1 MRFPY
6 CGAKLS
12 QDEVIEIRV
21 RAAKGEKHEAI
32 ASAYG
37 LQRSTV
43 SRIATGKLWK
53 GLEGP
58 RTKRSPMFNVEPCL

>member
-1 MRFPY
+1 MRYP
-6 CGAKLS
+6 GSKLS

-21 RAAKGEKHEAI
+21 RAATGEKLEAI
-32 ASAYG
+32 ASAMSVTRG
-37 LQRSTV
+37 TI

-58 RTKRSPMFNVEPCL
+58 RTKRSPMFHVEQI